1 MLLRVES
8 EVLTAMS
15 FLPEWEF
22 SIRRNNRGYLVYGIV
37 MLFMC
42 VAFAIYM
49 FMERCRHW
57 LYFLPS
63 FVLLSLS
70 MIFIIL
76 YIILPKDIIVVKRD
90 MLHLIRRDKKI
101 EIPFSRIVAVSLV
114 YEIRLGCAPVLSHLT
129 IKYRDAMSYSR
140 IRSLKLRTLS
150 WSEDDIAEVYRYLN
164 LFRERYRYDV
174 KVVKTLF
181 TFMH

>member
-1 MLLRVES
+1 M
-8 EVLTAMS
+8 TAMP

-22 SIRRNNRGYLVYGIV
+22 SIRRNNRGYLVYGII

-42 VAFAIYM
+42 VAFATYM

-70 MIFIIL
+70 ILFIVL
-76 YIILPKDIIVVKRD
+76 YISLPKDIIVVKKD
-90 MLHLIRRDKKI
+90 MLHLIRGTRKI
-101 EIPFSRIVAVSLV
+101 EIPFSRIVSVNLV
-114 YEIRLGCAPVLSHLT
+114 YEIRLGHAPVLSHLT
-129 IKYRDAMSYSR
+129 IKYRDAMSYSK

-150 WSEDDIAEVYRYLN
+150 WSENDIADLYRYLN